1 MGALVQR
8 IAALQEVI
16 QNLGYIPASMID
28 VFAARTVY
36 ASSIPGVVLDCNI
49 ATGAKI
55 GGSGAPTDNAVPIN
69 AVLATATATSP
80 VHLVIDGGAAMSVC
94 PLIPST
100 GHVTIDG
107 LGPDTGF
114 FLLPGSNQNGL
125 QNFANT
131 DLARFNVSQPPGGV
145 GSQAGRG
152 SNVTL
157 RNFRL
162 NCNRGTY
169 PNGNVNGHKDGTLT
183 ASNFVNDTPDARSP
197 FPNTAYW
204 LTGITLV
211 GIDNLT
217 IEGVWCYDSCSYSL
231 CLFHCTNVVISGSR
245 FECVDSSFDG
255 NTDGIHINGGSGKL
269 RIDGCYVKAG
279 DDAFALN
286 FDEGDHSSGSDVL
299 ITNCVIDALA
309 IGRIYGLNNTTLR
322 RVQFRGITGTVR
334 WWGLLI
340 GQGNSFI
347 DTGEDT
353 NHSVILRDFDVQITH
368 GDGPLPPAMIL
379 VAGNAGL
386 VDLSGFAIVDPIVA
400 HCLIYMTSLTGTVSA
415 FKVGNINI
423 HRSSAGSQPVALLG
437 GVSGTITQMAV
448 SGWNITDIAGSSY
461 AAVPHLIT
469 IASPCSLGRL
479 WVADVDPTAH
489 RGIRHEPRAGHR
501 EGRAGPRRQ
510 RLLTIEGD
518 PTMAASKDL
527 AVVAASNSGTGT
539 PLSAASNAKFQAGA
553 GSFTVG
559 AFVKLASLPAS
570 IQAIACKW
578 DDSLPNS
585 EWILR
590 WINTGHFEFV
600 ICDGT
605 GVTIV
610 TQSATPSVATWY
622 LVVAYFDATFNSSA
636 GQVGLYVN
644 AASAATPVTP
654 ATIQNQAWP
663 FLVGSMHGIDEAPL
677 DGQIAMVFKYPS
689 VLSPTLITWLYNSGV
704 GRSPAEILAHTGLT
718 TPDFLYGFENS
729 GALGTDSSTEL
740 AHAHQAVHGRPDP
753 GQRARRGRPDLGHP
767 DGPLDGD
774 GRLALDRNFTVTLD
788 ANAIGDGQ
796 AVTLASDAGG
806 TTFAGTNVSGATLAI
821 PPGQSSAT
829 FTYNRTGA
837 GTSNLS
843 ISSIGLTISGSP
855 IAYVAS
861 PVSSITGVSV
871 SPPAPTVSGG
881 QTQAFSANVTGTGS
895 FSSAVNWTSTAGTI
909 DSGGNF
915 TAPFASG
922 SPQTITVTATSTQ
935 DNTKSGTATVTVPA
949 NASTVTGV
957 SVSPSAPSVDG
968 GGTQAFSA
976 TVSGTN
982 SPSQS
987 VTWTAT
993 LGTIDGSGHFTAPA
1007 STGSAQTSTVRA
1019 TSVQDSSKSGTST
1032 VTIPAATVSA
1042 VAVSP
1047 NPATVTGGG
1056 SQNFTASVSGTHNP
1070 GQSVSWTASLGT
1082 IDSSGH
1088 FTAPAATNAIQ
1099 SATITATSTLD
1110 VTKSGT
1116 ATATVPALS
1125 TDGTL
1130 FADVSG
1136 FAAGLSTV
1144 GYRLYGVGGSP
1155 LGSRVSG
1162 VTERSPRSYAAVVTI
1177 PNNVAC
1183 EIRWDDGAQPPTYAS
1198 QYYTPAGPV
1207 NLLPTGLDSII
1218 VEANI
1223 NARQALALD
1232 LAVAVGTLSG
1242 AGTTSITIN
1251 GANTNIARV
1260 TAANTDSK
1268 GNRPTIT
1275 LNPPA

>member
-1 MGALVQR
+1 V
-8 IAALQEVI
+8 
-16 QNLGYIPASMID
+16 
-28 VFAARTVY
+28 
-36 ASSIPGVVLDCNI
+36 
-49 ATGAKI
+49 
-55 GGSGAPTDNAVPIN
+55 
-69 AVLATATATSP
+69 
-80 VHLVIDGGAAMSVC
+80 
-94 PLIPST
+94 
-100 GHVTIDG
+100 
-107 LGPDTGF
+107 
-114 FLLPGSNQNGL
+114 
-125 QNFANT
+125 
-131 DLARFNVSQPPGGV
+131 
-145 GSQAGRG
+145 
-152 SNVTL
+152 
-157 RNFRL
+157 
-162 NCNRGTY
+162 
-169 PNGNVNGHKDGTLT
+169 
-183 ASNFVNDTPDARSP
+183 
-197 FPNTAYW
+197 
-204 LTGITLV
+204 
-211 GIDNLT
+211 
-217 IEGVWCYDSCSYSL
+217 
-231 CLFHCTNVVISGSR
+231 
-245 FECVDSSFDG
+245 
-255 NTDGIHINGGSGKL
+255 
-269 RIDGCYVKAG
+269 
-279 DDAFALN
+279 
-286 FDEGDHSSGSDVL
+286 
-299 ITNCVIDALA
+299 
-309 IGRIYGLNNTTLR
+309 
-322 RVQFRGITGTVR
+322 
-334 WWGLLI
+334 
-340 GQGNSFI
+340 
-347 DTGEDT
+347 
-353 NHSVILRDFDVQITH
+353 
-368 GDGPLPPAMIL
+368 
-379 VAGNAGL
+379 
-386 VDLSGFAIVDPIVA
+386 
-400 HCLIYMTSLTGTVSA
+400 
-415 FKVGNINI
+415 
-423 HRSSAGSQPVALLG
+423 
-437 GVSGTITQMAV
+437 
-448 SGWNITDIAGSSY
+448 
-461 AAVPHLIT
+461 
-469 IASPCSLGRL
+469 
-479 WVADVDPTAH
+479 
-489 RGIRHEPRAGHR
+489 
-501 EGRAGPRRQ
+501 
-510 RLLTIEGD
+510 
-518 PTMAASKDL
+518 AASKDL

-663 FLVGSMHGIDEAPL
+663 FLIGSMHGIDEAPL

-729 GALGTDSSTEL
+729 GALGTDSSGNSLTL
-740 AHAHQAVHGRPDP
+740 TKPFTVGPTQGNGP
-753 GQRARRGRPDLGHP
+753 GAAAPTSATLT
-767 DGPLDGD
+767 GPTTGTA
-774 GRLALDRNFTVTLD
+774 GSPSGNFTVTLD